1 MEYIL
6 YGISEDFEDLQ
17 VFQFSS
23 FSSFSSFIASKS
35 LTISTGKTDPK
46 QKTKKKNDIVKY
58 LGVLENV
65 AAWDIPTK
73 TALKY

>member
-46 QKTKKKNDIVKY
+46 KKQKKPDIVKY

-65 AAWDIPTK
+65 ATWDIPTK